1 MVLRKPTLQD
11 EMNIMGCGVAGRGGG
26 FPKDGGNEIVDARHV
41 KYDIKH

>member
-11 EMNIMGCGVAGRGGG
+11 EKNIMGCGVAGGG